1 MQMGYRER
9 EVAHMYF
16 GKWADMFEEFKR
28 MHNIR
33 MRRMV
38 FEEKKVMSMLDL

>member
-1 MQMGYRER
+1 MGYRER

>member
-1 MQMGYRER
+1 MGYRER
-9 EVAHMYF
+9 EAAHMYF

>member
-1 MQMGYRER
+1 
-9 EVAHMYF
+9 MYF